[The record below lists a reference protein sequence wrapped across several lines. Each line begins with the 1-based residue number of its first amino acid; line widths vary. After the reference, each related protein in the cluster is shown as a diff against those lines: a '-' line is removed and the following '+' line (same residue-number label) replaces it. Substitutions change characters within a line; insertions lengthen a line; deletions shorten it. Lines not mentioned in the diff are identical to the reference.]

1 MDTRRLIL
9 LVTLS
14 FVLILLWQ
22 AWVEDQRQNASVA
35 SQSTEVAD
43 ERPADVPAAAPSSA
57 DVPDLPTTPGSE
69 SEASSAQ
76 TGAITVRTD
85 VLDLRIS
92 TRGGVLDQADLLN
105 YPVRLDQP
113 DTPVRLLTD
122 GRGKRYVA
130 QSGLQSSAAPAP
142 THHADYRAEA
152 FEYRLDEGQDVL
164 QVPMVWEKDGV
175 RVTKTYHFERGSYVV
190 RVTHEVENL
199 RDEAWTGNQYRQLQR
214 TAVEDG
220 MRLVY
225 TYTGGVYA
233 GDVPGTGDR
242 VNYEKLSFSEMA
254 KSPLSRDLTNGWVA
268 MIQHYF
274 LSAWAPPADELNHY
288 YTLTTTGTPTL
299 YALGI
304 ASPELTI
311 APGASDRFESV
322 LYIGPK
328 IQENLEPLAQGLEL
342 TVDFG
347 IFTFI
352 AKPIFWLLKLF
363 HDWVGNWGWAIVL
376 VTIVI
381 KLIFLW
387 PSAISYRSMARM
399 RTLTPKLKA
408 LKERYAE
415 DRQKLSQEMMKLYQ
429 KEKINPLG
437 GCLPILI
444 QIPVFIALYWVLVES
459 VELRHAE
466 WIFWIKDLTA
476 MDPYFV
482 LPVLM
487 GLSMWAQQKL
497 NPTPMDPMQQKIF
510 TWLPVVFTVFFA
522 FFPAG
527 LVLYWLVNNLLS
539 IAQQYLITRRIER
552 EAATRKA

>member
-9 LVTLS
+9 LVSLA
-14 FVLILLWQ
+14 FVLVLLWQ
-22 AWVEDQRQNASVA
+22 AWMEDQRQRAMPVDPA
-35 SQSTEVAD
+35 TEQAAD
-43 ERPADVPAAAPSSA
+43 RPADVPTAAP
-57 DVPDLPTTPGSE
+57 
-69 SEASSAQ
+69 
-76 TGAITVRTD
+76 TGADMPDMPKADAESGAQDGSAAGSISVRTD

-92 TRGGVLDQADLLN
+92 TRGGVLHQADLLD

-130 QSGLQSSAAPAP
+130 QSGLQSSSGPAP
-142 THHADYRAEA
+142 THHAEYRAEGS
-152 FEYRLDEGQDVL
+152 EYRLEEGQDVL
-164 QVPMVWEKDGV
+164 SVPMAWEEDGL

-214 TAVEDG
+214 TSVEDG

-242 VNYEKLSFSEMA
+242 VNYEKLTFSEMA

-274 LSAWAPPADELNHY
+274 LSAWAPRADEVNHY
-288 YTLTTTGTPTL
+288 YTLTTSGTPAL

-304 ASPELTI
+304 ASPERTV
-311 APGASDRFESV
+311 APGAQDRFESV

-363 HDWVGNWGWAIVL
+363 HDWVGNWGWAIVM

-510 TWLPVVFTVFFA
+510 TWLPVVFTIFFA

-552 EAATRKA
+552 EAAAKKA